1 MPVSATDEPPL
12 STANALAR
20 AAYVHVPFC
29 AHRCGYC
36 NFTLVAGRDDLVT
49 SYLAALERELQTLGQ
64 PQPVETLFI
73 GGGTPTHLE
82 PPQLERLLRLVSQW
96 FVLEP
101 GGEFSV
107 EANPAGLNS
116 QRVGLLA
123 DAGVTRV
130 SLGAQSFNAD
140 KLRLLERDHTA
151 DDIRRAVELL
161 RPRVAS
167 LSLDLIFGVPHETRA
182 MWQADLQAALALVPD
197 HLSTYGLTFERGTAF
212 WSRLS
217 HGQLQRVDEELER
230 TLYGDAIDALA
241 TACLEHYEVSNFA
254 RPGHRCRHNA
264 AYWAGES
271 YWAAGPGAARYIH
284 GRREMN
290 HRSTTTWIKRV
301 LAGQSPVAESE
312 TLSPQDR
319 ARELLVFGLRRM
331 EGVTRS
337 DFLHRTGYSL
347 DALAGSILADYVS
360 WGLMT
365 DDGQR
370 VRLAREGLFISDA
383 LWPRLL
389 KP

>member
-1 MPVSATDEPPL
+1 
-12 STANALAR
+12 
-20 AAYVHVPFC
+20 
-29 AHRCGYC
+29 
-36 NFTLVAGRDDLVT
+36 
-49 SYLAALERELQTLGQ
+49 
-64 PQPVETLFI
+64 
-73 GGGTPTHLE
+73 
-82 PPQLERLLRLVSQW
+82 
-96 FVLEP
+96 
-101 GGEFSV
+101 
-107 EANPAGLNS
+107 
-116 QRVGLLA
+116 
-123 DAGVTRV
+123 
-130 SLGAQSFNAD
+130 
-140 KLRLLERDHTA
+140 
-151 DDIRRAVELL
+151 LL